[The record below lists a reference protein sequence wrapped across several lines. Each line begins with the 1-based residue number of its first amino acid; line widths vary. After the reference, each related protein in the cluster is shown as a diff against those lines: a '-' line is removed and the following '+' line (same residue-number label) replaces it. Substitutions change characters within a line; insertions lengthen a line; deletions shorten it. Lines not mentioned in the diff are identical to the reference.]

1 MLRECLARK
10 CGATKNPQ
18 TWGIRAWRRLGPLG
32 KCHAITGKEGVG
44 EISTQ
49 DDATQQQHKKHSQQQ
64 QCHPD
69 GPTWTAREEDMCV
82 STEPLSSSKRLLSK
96 PPPCWS
102 QAPLSLSHQGNQL
115 SKARRRESL
124 GGGGVRTGPGSH
136 PDLCFCPLWALVPWG
151 RQLPGAAWGSWSPG
165 APPLPEGGRW
175 L

>member
-1 MLRECLARK
+1 MGREHFARK
-10 CGATKNPQ
+10 TADLGDQQSLEK
-18 TWGIRAWRRLGPLG
+18 AWNFGEGLCYYKG
-32 KCHAITGKEGVG
+32 GVG

-69 GPTWTAREEDMCV
+69 GPTWTAREEGMWV

-102 QAPLSLSHQGNQL
+102 QAPLSPSHQGNQL

-124 GGGGVRTGPGSH
+124 GGGGVRTGPGSY
-136 PDLCFCPLWALVPWG
+136 PDLSFSPPPSPPVGSSTLGKATT
-151 RQLPGAAWGSWSPG
+151 WGSLGLLRPRSLL
-165 APPLPEGGRW
+165 AS
-175 L
+175 